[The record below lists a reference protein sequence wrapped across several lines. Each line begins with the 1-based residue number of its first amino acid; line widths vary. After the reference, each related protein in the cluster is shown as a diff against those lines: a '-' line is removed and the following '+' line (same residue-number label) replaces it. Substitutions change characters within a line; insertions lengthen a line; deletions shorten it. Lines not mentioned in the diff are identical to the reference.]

1 MIGDASAHCDA
12 GLSKGRLGQH
22 ERFGPNDLCSAVH
35 GLTWTRAQRLIRAAH
50 GLTGQIGELACSGR
64 SVMHE
69 VLGEHAAAEPWVQ
82 YPEPMVEDPRT
93 GAGYFFHSHGP
104 SRSHPD
110 ERGHF
115 HVFVRGLEACHSHLL
130 AIAVDAYG
138 MPIRLL
144 TTNRWVTAETWS
156 PADTLLAGA
165 EEFSLVT
172 PNSDAAL
179 DRWVTH
185 CVRLFQPQLKW
196 LVYRRDARLRT
207 LSAGRD
213 FERVLEDRRI
223 EILSECRISVGE
235 QMTALQ
241 AALDA

>member
-1 MIGDASAHCDA
+1 MIGDARAHCDA
-12 GLSKGRLGQH
+12 DRSQVRSWQQA
-22 ERFGPNDLCSAVH
+22 RFGPNDLRSAVN
-35 GLTWTRAQRLIRAAH
+35 GLTWTRAHRLIRAAH
-50 GLTGQIGELACSGR
+50 GLIRQIGELARSGR
-64 SVMHE
+64 SVIHE
-69 VLGEHAAAEPWVQ
+69 VLGAHAAAQPWVQ
-82 YPEPMVEDPRT
+82 YPTPMVEHPRT
-93 GAGYFFHSHGP
+93 GAGYFFHTHGP

-115 HVFVRGLEACHSHLL
+115 HVFVRSLEARHSHLL
-130 AIAVDAYG
+130 AIAVDPYG

-156 PADTLLAGA
+156 PAETLLVDA
-165 EEFSLVT
+165 EEFALVT

-196 LVYRRDARLRT
+196 VVYRRDTRLRT

-241 AALDA
+241 AALDT

>member
-1 MIGDASAHCDA
+1 M
-12 GLSKGRLGQH
+12 
-22 ERFGPNDLCSAVH
+22 N
-35 GLTWTRAQRLIRAAH
+35 GLTCARAQRLIRAAH
-50 GLTGQIGELACSGR
+50 GLTRQIGELARSGW

-69 VLGEHAAAEPWVQ
+69 VLGAHAVAEPWVQ
-82 YPEPMVEDPRT
+82 YPTPMVEDPRT

-115 HVFVRGLEACHSHLL
+115 HVFVRGLEAHQSHLL
-130 AIAVDAYG
+130 AIAVDPYG

-144 TTNRWVTAETWS
+144 ATNRWVTAETWS
-156 PADTLLAGA
+156 PAETLLAEA

-172 PNSDAAL
+172 PSSNAAL

-185 CVRLFQPQLKW
+185 CVRLFQPQLTW
-196 LVYRRDARLRT
+196 LVHRRDARLRT

-213 FERVLEDRRI
+213 VERVLEDRRI

-235 QMTALQ
+235 QMAALQ